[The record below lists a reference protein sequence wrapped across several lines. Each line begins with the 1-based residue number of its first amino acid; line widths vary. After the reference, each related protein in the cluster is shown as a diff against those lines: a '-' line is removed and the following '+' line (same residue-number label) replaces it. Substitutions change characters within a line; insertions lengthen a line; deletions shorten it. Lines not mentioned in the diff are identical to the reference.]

1 YEQMKKDTFME
12 NFLAINAHF
21 KDMFTR
27 LSDGEGELIL
37 ENWEDPFAGGLTIKA
52 EPSGKAIHHME
63 ALSGGEKSLTALAF
77 ILAIQKHRPSPFY
90 VFDEIDMYL
99 DGSNAE
105 RVAKVIKDA
114 SKDGQFIVVSLR
126 KPMIESAD
134 RTIGVT
140 MQEDNVSSVTGV
152 MLN

>member
-1 YEQMKKDTFME
+1 
-12 NFLAINAHF
+12 
-21 KDMFTR
+21 
-27 LSDGEGELIL
+27 
-37 ENWEDPFAGGLTIKA
+37 
-52 EPSGKAIHHME
+52 
-63 ALSGGEKSLTALAF
+63 
-77 ILAIQKHRPSPFY
+77 FY